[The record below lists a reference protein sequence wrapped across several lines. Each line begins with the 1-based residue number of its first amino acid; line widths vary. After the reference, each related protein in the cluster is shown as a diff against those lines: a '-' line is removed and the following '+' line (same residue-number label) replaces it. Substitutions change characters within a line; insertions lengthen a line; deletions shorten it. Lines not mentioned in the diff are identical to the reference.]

1 MNASTK
7 EETKALSPKET
18 VGGMSGKELALLN
31 KVLGKGEYMLSLTI
45 GLILAV
51 AISFFFIKAYQPRLT
66 LKTRWPV
73 RLASSARRH
82 LDLNPNSE
90 IICILN

>member
-1 MNASTK
+1 MICEPNSPHGK
-7 EETKALSPKET
+7 MEEYAIDACKAI
-18 VGGMSGKELALLN
+18 GN
-31 KVLGKGEYMLSLTI
+31 GEYMLSLTI